1 MFRIRQNI
9 NQQIWSSE
17 GWLSFGDKNFE
28 LSAIFQIK
36 MNPSFF
42 DQILVFPI
50 INILVV
56 IYEGLLFLHIPYSL
70 GFSIILLTVLLRF
83 ILYPITVSQLKASQK
98 MQAMAPHLSRIKDKH
113 KGNTQ
118 VIQQETM
125 RLYKE
130 HGINPMAG
138 CLPLLIQLP
147 VFFAIY
153 SVFTKIISLAQDK
166 VVLEINK
173 IVYFDGFKLTSP
185 WDPTFFG
192 LSLGK
197 NPAQIIESV
206 PFILLVPII
215 TGFLQYV
222 QSKMLIPKKDEKD
235 LQLQKEKKKEE
246 DFSSVFQKQSLYMFP
261 VMIGFFSYTFPIGL
275 SLYWNVFTLFGI
287 LQQYQMQREQR

>member
-1 MFRIRQNI
+1 
-9 NQQIWSSE
+9 
-17 GWLSFGDKNFE
+17 
-28 LSAIFQIK
+28 

-56 IYEGLLFLHIPYSL
+56 IYKSLLFLHIPYSL
-70 GFSIILLTVLLRF
+70 GFSIILLTALLRF
-83 ILYPITVSQLKASQK
+83 LLYPMTASQLKVSQK
-98 MQAMAPHLSRIKDKH
+98 MQALSPHLSRIKEKH
-113 KGNTQ
+113 KGNSQ

-130 HGINPMAG
+130 HGVNPAAG

-153 SVFTKIISLAQDK
+153 TVFTKVISFAQDK
-166 VVLEINK
+166 VVLEINR
-173 IVYFDGFKLTSP
+173 IVFFDTFKLTSP

-192 LSLGK
+192 LSLIK
-197 NPAQIIESV
+197 NPSQILQDA
-206 PFILLVPII
+206 PFILLVPVI

-222 QSKMLIPKKDEKD
+222 QSKMLIPKKNDKD

-246 DFSSVFQKQSLYMFP
+246 DFGSVFQKQSLYMFP
-261 VMIGFFSYTFPIGL
+261 IMIGVFSYTFPIGL

-287 LQQYQMQREQR
+287 LQQYQMQRIKK